1 MSGEVTFLRK
11 GDFYSTVKQ
20 RVQQY
25 FADNGI
31 SSTGDWRMYLK
42 TGMVLLLTV
51 TSYVVLVFYATT
63 LWMALLAGF
72 ALAQGIALIGFNI
85 MHDGS
90 HDAYSRDKKMNW
102 LAGFSLDLMGGN
114 RMIWRQKHNILHH
127 TYTNIDALDNDL
139 RPSPMLRVSPGQ
151 GWRKIHRYQQFYA
164 FIFYSLVTLSWTLV
178 GDYNKFFKGRIDD
191 YRLRRPTVAETFLF
205 FSTKAAY
212 YGYAL
217 ILPAFFHPIWH
228 VVVAFL
234 AIHLVCGLTLAV
246 IFQLAH
252 QIEGTTFVQPDPET
266 GVVEKDW
273 AVNEVLASA
282 NFATK
287 NKLATTYFGGM
298 NFQIEHHLFPKVC
311 HVHYAAIS
319 RIVEQ
324 ACREYGITYNN
335 FPTFRSALAAHY
347 RFLRSMGSGVAEN
360 VSSPAY

>member
-1 MSGEVTFLRK
+1 MSGEITFLRQ

-31 SSTGDWRMYLK
+31 RSTGDWRMYLK
-42 TGMVLLLTV
+42 TSLVLLLTV
-51 TSYVVLVFYATT
+51 TSYVALVFYANT

-90 HDAYSRDKKMNW
+90 HDSYSQDKKMNW

-127 TYTNIDALDNDL
+127 TYTNIDALDDDL
-139 RPSPMLRVSPGQ
+139 HPSSMLRVSPGQ
-151 GWRKIHRYQQFYA
+151 DWRKIHRYQQFYA
-164 FIFYSLVTLSWTLV
+164 FLFYSFLTLSWTLL
-178 GDYNKFFKGRIDD
+178 GDFKKFFSGRIDN
-191 YRLRRPTVAETFLF
+191 YRLRRPTAGETFLF

-228 VVVAFL
+228 VVVAFI
-234 AIHLVCGLTLAV
+234 AIHMVCGLTLAM

-252 QIEGTTFVQPDPET
+252 QIEGTTFIQPDPET
-266 GVVEKDW
+266 GIVEKDW

-287 NKLATTYFGGM
+287 NKLATIYFGGM

-319 RIVEQ
+319 MIVRN
-324 ACREYGITYNN
+324 ACLEFGITYNS
-335 FPTFRSALAAHY
+335 FPTLRSAIAAHY
-347 RFLRSMGSGVAEN
+347 RFLRTMGAGVTQA
-360 VSSPAY
+360 VT